1 MTAED
6 EAPSLDASDEAT
18 IAAASDEQA
27 LEPPIYFPVSV
38 PKMIVMSIASGGF
51 YQLYWSYR
59 NWKYIR
65 QADDS
70 TISPFWRAVFA
81 LFFHY
86 SLVKRVKADTSART
100 VVLYHP
106 ALLTVLYLS
115 LLLAW
120 QLPGFWRYVS
130 YLDFLALLPVVQAV
144 NSANE
149 GRAFPWS
156 MNTRFT
162 GWNLALIALAIAGLA
177 IEVLR
182 WVRPEL
188 WPS

>member
-1 MTAED
+1 MTAMD
-6 EAPSLDASDEAT
+6 EVSSLEESAEAA
-18 IAAASDEQA
+18 IAATSDQQA

-70 TISPFWRAVFA
+70 TISPFWRALFV

-86 SLVKRVKADTSART
+86 FLIKRVKADTSTRT
-100 VVLYHP
+100 VVLYSP
-106 ALLTVLYLS
+106 ALLTVLYLL

-162 GWNLALIALAIAGLA
+162 GWNLALIALAIASLA
-177 IEVLR
+177 IEVLE
-182 WVRPEL
+182 WVRPGS

>member
-6 EAPSLDASDEAT
+6 EVSSLEESAETAIAT
-18 IAAASDEQA
+18 TPGQQT
-27 LEPPIYFPVSV
+27 LELPIYFPVSV
-38 PKMIVMSIASGGF
+38 PKMIVMSLASGGF

-70 TISPFWRAVFA
+70 TISPFWRAVFTV
-81 LFFHY
+81 FFHY
-86 SLVKRVKADTSART
+86 FLIKRVKADTSVRT
-100 VVLYHP
+100 VVVYSP
-106 ALLTVLYLS
+106 ALLTVLYLL

-130 YLDFLALLPVVQAV
+130 YLDFLALLPVVRAI

-149 GRAFPWS
+149 GRVHPES

-162 GWNLALIALAIAGLA
+162 GWNLALIALAIVGLA